1 PNVSTK
7 YRQLVPTPTQ
17 CEDGPSCFLHHG
29 SLTREI
35 FWLPSTS
42 SWEATTPNGPTCDAK
57 ARWAQTVAQAKDSRR
72 RNARAFAQI
81 LTDVDEVA
89 KKLPRRFFRGS
100 TMKNLPFNYP
110 KSLLSRRP
118 SAYARLHSWSPEQ

>member
-1 PNVSTK
+1 TARAAGLPFISQHTTGRQTIAVTTATGANVSTK

-81 LTDVDEVA
+81 LTDVD
-89 KKLPRRFFRGS
+89 
-100 TMKNLPFNYP
+100 
-110 KSLLSRRP
+110 
-118 SAYARLHSWSPEQ
+118 